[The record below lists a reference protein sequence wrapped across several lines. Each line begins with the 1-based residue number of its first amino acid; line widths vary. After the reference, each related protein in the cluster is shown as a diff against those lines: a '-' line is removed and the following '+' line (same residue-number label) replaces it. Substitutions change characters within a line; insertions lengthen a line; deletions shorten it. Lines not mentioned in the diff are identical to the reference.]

1 MRRTKAAMPA
11 LKGAMMAE
19 DDTPKWADEDEAP
32 PLVVPSHD
40 PLPPPPDIQ
49 FTRPDQKR
57 IHQQRVTPGVSR
69 PLASQPQK
77 AEPQTEAGENLGSSA
92 VKLGSGLAAATTF
105 TASVIAGFL
114 IGQWIDHR
122 WNHSG
127 GLPWG
132 TLVFSLAGVAAGF
145 LNLFRVLSATD
156 RSDTKK

>member
-1 MRRTKAAMPA
+1 
-11 LKGAMMAE
+11 MA
-19 DDTPKWADEDEAP
+19 DSDESKQTNEETP
-32 PLVVPSHD
+32 PLVVPSHS

-49 FTRPDQKR
+49 YTRPDQ
-57 IHQQRVTPGVSR
+57 QRVMPG
-69 PLASQPQK
+69 ASPFVKAQPQK
-77 AEPQTEAGENLGSSA
+77 TSQENEAGENVGSGA

-105 TASVIAGFL
+105 AASIIAGFL

-145 LNLFRVLSATD
+145 LNLFRVISATD
-156 RSDTKK
+156 RSQKK